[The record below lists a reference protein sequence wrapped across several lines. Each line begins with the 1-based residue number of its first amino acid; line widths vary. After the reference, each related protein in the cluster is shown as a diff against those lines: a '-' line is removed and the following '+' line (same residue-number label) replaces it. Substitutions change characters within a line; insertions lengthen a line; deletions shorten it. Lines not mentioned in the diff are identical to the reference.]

1 MTSVQVNR
9 LRERWWMR
17 GGLIAMA
24 LLVVATGLCLFDQ
37 DEDGSG
43 GGIVHPDLCLVM
55 LLVTLAGVPLAGLL
69 AAGPAVDLAWAGPY
83 AIALRVPSPPPKLAS
98 LR

>member
-1 MTSVQVNR
+1 
-9 LRERWWMR
+9 MR
-17 GGLIAMA
+17 VGLFAMA
-24 LLVVATGLCLFDQ
+24 LLTLATGLCLFDQ

-43 GGIVHPDLCLVM
+43 AGIVHPDLCLVM
-55 LLVTLAGVPLAGLL
+55 LLVALAVVALAGLL
-69 AAGPAVDLAWAGPY
+69 PAGSAVDFALPGPY